1 MPAIRA
7 RQLCHQP
14 INIPPE
20 RQNRISGGKF
30 DKKEMSHKRKA
41 PAD

>member
-1 MPAIRA
+1 MPATRA

-14 INIPPE
+14 IGVPPE
-20 RQNRISGGKF
+20 RQNRISGGKL